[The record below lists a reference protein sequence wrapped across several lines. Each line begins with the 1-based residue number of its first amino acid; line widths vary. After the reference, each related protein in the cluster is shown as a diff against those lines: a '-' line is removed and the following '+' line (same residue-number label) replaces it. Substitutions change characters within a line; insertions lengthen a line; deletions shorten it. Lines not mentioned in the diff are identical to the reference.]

1 MKILFEK
8 LREHLAAGK
17 DAVLITIVAS
27 SGSTPR
33 GAGARMLVTE
43 AGRVYGTIGGGAV
56 EYRSEQVA
64 AQVLRTR
71 SSRTARFLLRRNQ
84 VEDLGMICGG
94 DVTVYFHFI
103 PGGDPA
109 ALEVAQRAADFVA
122 AGDQSWLITDI
133 TPGGSGALTLYGA
146 KSGVAGTG
154 VPRAVLDRLG
164 SRPVQVEAAGRLYYA
179 ETLVRAGRVYLFGGG
194 HVAQALVPV
203 LAAVEF
209 RCVVIEDREAF
220 CRPGLFPGVEE
231 TRLVPMDRLA
241 DGVKIGPD
249 DFICIMTRGHKN
261 DTDCEAFALRTPA
274 CYIGVIGSRR
284 KTAGV
289 NATLRERGVTEGDL
303 ARIKTPIGLDIQ
315 AETPAEIAVSIA
327 AELIQTRAARAAGAV
342 HKSSAVNGAALPGGS
357 TAAQE

>member
-17 DAVLITIVAS
+17 DAVLVTIVAS

-109 ALEVAQRAADFVA
+109 VLEVAQRAADFFA
-122 AGDQSWLITDI
+122 AGEQSWLITDI

-154 VPRAVLDRLG
+154 VPRAVLARLG
-164 SRPVQVEAAGRLYYA
+164 SRRVQVAAAGRRDYA
-179 ETLVRAGRVYLFGGG
+179 AR
-194 HVAQALVPV
+194 
-203 LAAVEF
+203 
-209 RCVVIEDREAF
+209 VIEDREAF
-220 CRPGLFPGVEE
+220 CRPGLFPGVEK

-289 NATLRERGVTEGDL
+289 NAILRERGFTEDDL

-327 AELIQTRAARAAGAV
+327 AALSQTRAARAAGAV
-342 HKSSAVNGAALPGGS
+342 RKSSAVNGAALPGGS
-357 TAAQE
+357 AAAQEYSQKPKGNQKGFPVCADREPFFS